1 MKGNKLE
8 TGKAILAFSQSEKI
22 KEGII
27 WASNTLSMLDGLHE
41 SDKKGAEKVIHTLIN
56 MIGQEVKL
64 AQVVSGMKE
73 WDDVEPHIDRA
84 VLMMNSGVG
93 REAVEHL
100 SKALS
105 MVTTIGQRAMSTLK
119 EEGLV

>member
-27 WASNTLSMLDGLHE
+27 WTSNTLGMLDGLHE
-41 SDKKGAEKVIHTLIN
+41 SEKKGAEKVIQTLIN
-56 MIGQEVKL
+56 MIGQEIKL

-73 WDDVEPHIDRA
+73 WDDVEPHMDKA

-105 MVTTIGQRAMSTLK
+105 MVTTIGQRAMSVLK
-119 EEGLV
+119 DKELI

>member
-1 MKGNKLE
+1 MKGTKLE

-27 WASNTLSMLDGLHE
+27 WTSNTLGMLDGLHE
-41 SDKKGAEKVIHTLIN
+41 SEKKGAEKVIQTLIN
-56 MIGQEVKL
+56 MIGQEIKL

-73 WDDVEPHIDRA
+73 WDDVEPHIDKA
-84 VLMMNSGVG
+84 LLMMNSGVG

-105 MVTTIGQRAMSTLK
+105 MVTTIGQRAMSVLK
-119 EEGLV
+119 DKELI